1 MTISETR
8 FEKIS
13 VKHFRRLCEVD
24 LELRPLT
31 VMIGANGTGK
41 TSLLDVFSLL
51 ASSAQGSLS
60 KTISDFSGLSAL
72 ITYDRAEDLSLGI
85 SMGVQGHAPLEY
97 KLRIKPQ
104 GSAYLIDE
112 EVLSQQ
118 LYGTLSPFN
127 HIESRGSDV
136 RYFGIAQP
144 GSVRPTWEHNPLET
158 SVPEEI
164 RHYLMRPTWEHNPLE
179 TSLYQVPKMHRE
191 PEDFRRRLASSTFYH
206 SLNEEPR
213 SPVRLPQPMRPAPL
227 PGRDG
232 EDLVSCLYSMREADR
247 DRFEIVEDSLRA
259 AYPAF
264 ERLDFPPVAAGTL
277 AMTWR
282 DKNFSKPFYMN
293 QLSEGMLR
301 FLWLATLLASP
312 GLTAITLLDEPEVS
326 LHPEL
331 LSLLAGLLRE
341 AANRTQLIVATHSDR
356 LVRFLK
362 PAEVVVIDSA
372 DDGMAH
378 FTWADKMD
386 LDEWLDEYT
395 LDEVWRMGR
404 MGGRA

>member
-1 MTISETR
+1 MRESDMNQVSR

-13 VKHFRRLCEVD
+13 VKHFRRLCGVE

-31 VMIGANGTGK
+31 VLIGANGTGK

-51 ASSAQGSLS
+51 ASSAQGSLN
-60 KTISDFSGLSAL
+60 KAISDFSGLSAL
-72 ITYDRAEDLSLGI
+72 ITYDRKQDLSLGI
-85 SMGVQGHAPLEY
+85 SMRIEGHEPLDY
-97 KLRIKPQ
+97 FLRLKLQAASYI
-104 GSAYLIDE
+104 IE
-112 EVLSQQ
+112 EERLSQDQ
-118 LYGTLSPFN
+118 PRDVSFQYIVAEGAD
-127 HIESRGSDV
+127 IEYFDVASRLHL
-136 RYFGIAQP
+136 
-144 GSVRPTWEHNPLET
+144 RPTWQ
-158 SVPEEI
+158 
-164 RHYLMRPTWEHNPLE
+164 HNPLE
-179 TSLYQVPKMHRE
+179 TSLSQVPKMYRE
-191 PEDFRRRLASSTFYH
+191 PEDFRSKLASSTFYH
-206 SLNEEPR
+206 VLNVDPR

-227 PGRDG
+227 PGKDG
-232 EDLVSCLYSMREADR
+232 EDLVSCLFYLREADR
-247 DRFEIVEDSLRA
+247 DRFEVVEDSLHA
-259 AYPAF
+259 AFPTF

-282 DKNFSKPFYMN
+282 DKNLSKPLYMH

-312 GLTAITLLDEPEVS
+312 GLTAVTLLDEPEVS

-341 AANRTQLIVATHSDR
+341 AANRTQLVVATHSDR

-362 PAEVVVIDSA
+362 PSEVVVIDST
-372 DDGMAH
+372 DDSMAQ
-378 FTWADKMD
+378 FTWADKLD
-386 LDEWLDEYT
+386 LDEWLAEYT